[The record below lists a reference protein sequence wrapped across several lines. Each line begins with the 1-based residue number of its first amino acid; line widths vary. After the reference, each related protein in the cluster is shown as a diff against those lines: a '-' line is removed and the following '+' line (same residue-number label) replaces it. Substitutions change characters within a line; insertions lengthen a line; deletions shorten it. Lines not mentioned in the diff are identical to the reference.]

1 MGLGAPAVPRQVSR
15 HQRRGLSFL
24 FFSFFLRGGDPGLDS
39 DHVHGRDGLSL
50 HSLFVSVRRAAVVGG
65 GE

>member
-1 MGLGAPAVPRQVSR
+1 VGLGAPAVPRQVSR

-24 FFSFFLRGGDPGLDS
+24 FFYFSFARGDPGLDL
-39 DHVHGRDGLSL
+39 DHVHGRGGLSL
-50 HSLFVSVRRAAVVGG
+50 HSLFVSVWRAAVVGG